1 MLLNSIAWDSLCI
14 SPTLLT
20 DRTECCV
27 LGTPATPGAQY
38 LILYTSTVLTT
49 GDTSSTTTPGLIPR
63 ILMGILVTLVMIYVK
78 LKFTVRVLHV
88 HIDTLGNKRCEIRF
102 KKSRTYFRPIFSNAF
117 FFFFI
122 HHPT

>member
-14 SPTLLT
+14 SLTLLT
-20 DRTECCV
+20 DRKECCV
-27 LGTPATPGAQY
+27 LGTPATPGARY
-38 LILYTSTVLTT
+38 LILSTSSVLTT
-49 GDTSSTTTPGLIPR
+49 GDTSSTTTTGLILR
-63 ILMGILVTLVMIYVK
+63 ILMGILVTLIYVK

-88 HIDTLGNKRCEIRF
+88 HIDTLGNKRCEIRL